1 MNTVVKEKADASKCE
16 ILEGGNISVY
26 SIWSKL
32 EKYFDVEKFKD
43 GDVECVFANG
53 FEFTN
58 KILIKLGELKL
69 LKKAAWSVNS
79 ACQILI
85 DDHEQIGQLVD
96 KDNHL

>member
-16 ILEGGNISVY
+16 ILEENISVY
-26 SIWSKL
+26 STWSKL

-43 GDVECVFANG
+43 GVVECAFASG

-79 ACQILI
+79 ACQNL
-85 DDHEQIGQLVD
+85 H
-96 KDNHL
+96 